1 MQKSTFIEVIRRH
14 RLFDTLRSLMSFAV
28 ARMREAQLQEVA
40 SSMTLTTLLS
50 LVPLLAVSLAVFAA
64 FPSFADTRKALEDAI
79 FNSFLPLQYSEVI
92 MKYLKLFSDHAS
104 GLGAFGLAGLSL
116 TALLMIDKFFVTV
129 NRIFNVRRMRPW
141 TQRAMIYWALLTLGP
156 VCIALSITFT
166 TQAIRIAAGSTEVSM
181 PGWVFIIFQLFL
193 QTFGYSVLFK
203 LVPNCKVPFAHA
215 LIGGFFVA
223 ITGQIVKEG
232 FEIYITAGTLSSIY
246 GAFVAFPVFLLWLY
260 IAWLL
265 VFAGAAVTAA
275 IPQLTSGRFADSYML
290 GNDFLTGVA
299 LLKELTRAKEAGR
312 PIVSED
318 ELARAVDSYPQ
329 AIERIL
335 IRLSECDYCAPIIEN
350 ERRRLTAWA
359 LLCDP
364 KEKTLRDA
372 VFALLVDPRNGL
384 LQPEREDGRKPAG
397 PLADWFR
404 TFEDDSF
411 IDETLSELSRES
423 GRGRPPQDF

>member
-1 MQKSTFIEVIRRH
+1 MQKSLFIEAVRSH

-28 ARMREAQLQEVA
+28 ARMREAHLQEVA

-64 FPSFADTRKALEDAI
+64 FPSFADARKALEDAI
-79 FNSFLPLQYSEVI
+79 FNSFLPIQYSEVI

-129 NRIFNVRRMRPW
+129 SRIFKVRSMRPW

-156 VCIALSITFT
+156 VGIALSITLT
-166 TQAIRIAAGSTEVSM
+166 TQAIRIAAGSTDVSL
-181 PGWVFIIFQLFL
+181 PGWVFVFFQIFL
-193 QTFGYSVLFK
+193 QTFAYAVLFK

-215 LIGGFFVA
+215 LIGGLFVA

-260 IAWLL
+260 IAWTL

-275 IPQLTSGRFADSYML
+275 IPQLTSGRFADTYML

-299 LLKELTRAKEAGR
+299 LLKELTLAREAGR
-312 PIVSED
+312 PIVAEED
-318 ELARAVDSYPQ
+318 LARAVDSYPQ

-335 IRLSECDYCAPIIEN
+335 IRLSEYDYCAPILEN
-350 ERRRLTAWA
+350 ERRHLTAWA

-384 LQPEREDGRKPAG
+384 LQSARADGKKPAG
-397 PLADWFR
+397 PLAEWFS

-411 IDETLSELSRES
+411 IEETLSELARSPRVKEL
-423 GRGRPPQDF
+423 PKA

>member
-1 MQKSTFIEVIRRH
+1 MQKSLFIEAVRSH
-14 RLFDTLRSLMSFAV
+14 RLFETLRSLMSFAV
-28 ARMREAQLQEVA
+28 ARMREAHLQEVA

-64 FPSFADTRKALEDAI
+64 FPSFADTRKALEDAV
-79 FNSFLPLQYSEVI
+79 FNSFLPIQYSEVI

-116 TALLMIDKFFVTV
+116 TALL
-129 NRIFNVRRMRPW
+129 
-141 TQRAMIYWALLTLGP
+141 TLGP
-156 VCIALSITFT
+156 VGIALSITLT
-166 TQAIRIAAGSTEVSM
+166 TQAIRIAAGSTEVSL
-181 PGWVFIIFQLFL
+181 PGWVFVFFQIFL
-193 QTFGYSVLFK
+193 QTFAYAVLFK

-215 LIGGFFVA
+215 LIGGLFVA

-260 IAWLL
+260 IAWIL

-275 IPQLTSGRFADSYML
+275 IPQLTSGRFADTYML

-299 LLKELTRAKEAGR
+299 LLKELTLAREAGR
-312 PIVSED
+312 PIVAEED
-318 ELARAVDSYPQ
+318 LARAVDSYPQ

-335 IRLSECDYCAPIIEN
+335 IRLSEYDYCAPILEN
-350 ERRRLTAWA
+350 ERRHLTAWA

-384 LQPEREDGRKPAG
+384 LQSARADGKKPAG
-397 PLADWFR
+397 PLAEWFS

-411 IDETLSELSRES
+411 IEETLSELARS
-423 GRGRPPQDF
+423 GRVKELPKA